1 MMQITIGAVQAFT
14 ERVVHG
20 TTANRAKAEGWLAQN
35 PIVVTAL
42 NPLIGYSQGAELV
55 KEAASRNMT
64 IHDIAIEKANDGKLK
79 NVNGDRLVTSEEIE
93 DALGDLRRLT

>member
-1 MMQITIGAVQAFT
+1 M
-14 ERVVHG
+14 HG
-20 TTANRAKAEGWLAQN
+20 ITANRAKAEGWLAQN

-55 KEAASRNMT
+55 KEAALRNMT

-93 DALGDLRRLT
+93 AALGDLRRLT